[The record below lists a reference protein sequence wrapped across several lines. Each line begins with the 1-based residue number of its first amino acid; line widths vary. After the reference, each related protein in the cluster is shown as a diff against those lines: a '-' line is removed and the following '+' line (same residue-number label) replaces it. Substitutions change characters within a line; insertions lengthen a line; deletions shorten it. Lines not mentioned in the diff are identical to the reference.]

1 MAQYN
6 YQIDHD
12 EFQPF
17 PTDVDLVPG
26 EIHICLTKL
35 DLPVTRMRE
44 CESLLCPQEKMRAA
58 GFHLKRDRDRFVA
71 GRGLLKIL
79 LSKYLHVV
87 SGEIKIGYRTNGKPF
102 LYSAGNSADVHFN
115 LSHSE
120 DSALYAFASGDEIGA
135 DLEKIQ
141 AFPEMPSIVER
152 FFSKRERALI
162 NALPKNDQISAFF
175 AFWTR
180 KEALSKLTGNGLRQA
195 VEKLD
200 VILPARKSSSSPT
213 AAPTSKIPSRYY
225 IRNLQTWP
233 GFAAAIAAFR
243 EIGRVW
249 CWQWQV

>member
-6 YQIDHD
+6 HQIYHD
-12 EFQPF
+12 ELQPF
-17 PTDVDLVPG
+17 PTDVELVPG

-35 DLPVTRMRE
+35 DLPETLVGE
-44 CESLLCPQEKMRAA
+44 YESLLCPQEKMRAA
-58 GFHLKRDRDRFVA
+58 GFHFKRDRDRFVA
-71 GRGLLKIL
+71 GRGLLKTF
-79 LSKYLHVV
+79 LSKYLHVA
-87 SGEIKIGYRTNGKPF
+87 SGEINIGYRTNGKPF

-120 DSALYAFASGDEIGA
+120 DSALYAFTCGDEIGV

-200 VILPARKSSSSPT
+200 VTLPAPKSSSCPT
-213 AAPTSKIPSRYY
+213 AADTSKIPSRCF

-249 CWQWQV
+249 CWRWQV